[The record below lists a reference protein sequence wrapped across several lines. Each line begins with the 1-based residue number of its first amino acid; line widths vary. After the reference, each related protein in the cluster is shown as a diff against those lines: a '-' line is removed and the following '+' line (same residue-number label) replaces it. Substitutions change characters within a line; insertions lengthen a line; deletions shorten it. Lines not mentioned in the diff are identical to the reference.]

1 MQVIANSGKN
11 LVNRR
16 NGSGGSSGGDD
27 GSDESAVA
35 DSSSPSL
42 TIGETFKKYI
52 LDLIKAGGSFLI
64 PLERSREG
72 Q

>member
-1 MQVIANSGKN
+1 M
-11 LVNRR
+11 NRR
-16 NGSGGSSGGDD
+16 NGSGGGSGGDD

-52 LDLIKAGGSFLI
+52 LDLCSG
-64 PLERSREG
+64 LEKSPFG
-72 Q
+72 VFHYF

>member
-1 MQVIANSGKN
+1 M
-11 LVNRR
+11 NRR

-42 TIGETFKKYI
+42 TIGETFKKYL
-52 LDLIKAGGSFLI
+52 LDLLIKAGSHLI

-72 Q
+72 QWLQLLLM

>member
-1 MQVIANSGKN
+1 M
-11 LVNRR
+11 NRR
-16 NGSGGSSGGDD
+16 NESGGGSGGDD

-52 LDLIKAGGSFLI
+52 LYLIKAGSFLI

-72 Q
+72 QWLQLLLM